1 MAHVGDEVA
10 PDVGHVTGLGHV
22 THQPVQFADQPAV
35 DQIATAHAYPPAL
48 ARQLGEFLALTG
60 GIDVVAAVL
69 AKAGMDHGD
78 VDLVDLRRAPGLL
91 QHQAGTHGRAL
102 YEDQPGRFNVYRV
115 LAWRLYLDEA
125 YQCRR
130 HDARYIREGLER
142 LQR

>member
-1 MAHVGDEVA
+1 VDRSALERIGRAEDLVLVVLFGSRARGHERPDSDI
-10 PDVGHVTGLGHV
+10 DVGVLRREGLV
-22 THQPVQFADQPAV
+22 PRERFLPLAAELS
-35 DQIATAHAYPPAL
+35 AAL
-48 ARQLGEFLALTG
+48 G
-60 GIDVVAAVL
+60 
-69 AKAGMDHGD
+69 GD